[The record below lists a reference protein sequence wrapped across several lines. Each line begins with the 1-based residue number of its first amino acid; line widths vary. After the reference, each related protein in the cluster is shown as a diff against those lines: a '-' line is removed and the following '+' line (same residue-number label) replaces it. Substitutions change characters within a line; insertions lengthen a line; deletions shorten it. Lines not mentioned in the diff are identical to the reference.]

1 MQITAEIE
9 NSLGNAYIVAS
20 QGRQAAITSGSW
32 AILLSDA
39 EKYIDREILEF
50 SRQQEHNKER
60 VDYRILN
67 AREFTGDRFL
77 PATGKELEPV
87 LVSRSIGATSIDY
100 DRVEALLD
108 SHEYAFTG
116 VDLAEMLAL
125 GKADPVYAKAGT
137 SMKRLISGGG
147 QAKSYIFNVDGK
159 VINIDGGLMRGVVDA
174 GFHVILNTQFCPVK
188 SAGDLPALGLID
200 KEDKGVVGL
209 LMPLNASDIK
219 VDKDGRDIFI
229 DASMACWISPAHA
242 EELIKGDTSF
252 YDPQVASVANDL
264 TLEER
269 IKSRRYGDAI
279 KGIGALRW
287 HGAPDEEIAKII
299 NYASYDAWC
308 ALYRQAIGTASELL
322 TAVDRFSQST
332 QELTTSEVR
341 RIRSFSNRTKEIC
354 KRVEA
359 LSSLMESSGGEGDL
373 GVGPLPELV
382 GLVTD
387 LEGLCDL

>member
-9 NSLGNAYIVAS
+9 NSLGHACIVAS
-20 QGRQAAITSGSW
+20 QGRQAAIVSGSW
-32 AILLSDA
+32 AILLSNA

-50 SRQQEHNKER
+50 SIQQERNNER

-77 PATGKELEPV
+77 PATGKELETV
-87 LVSRSIGATSIDY
+87 LVSRNIGATSADY
-100 DRVEALLD
+100 RQVEELLD
-108 SHEYAFTG
+108 LHEYAFTG

-125 GKADPVYAKAGT
+125 GKADPVYARAST

-147 QAKSYIFNVDGK
+147 QAKSYIFRVEDK
-159 VINIDGGLMRGVVDA
+159 IINIDGSLMRGVVDA
-174 GFHVILNTQFCPVK
+174 GFSVIFNTQFCPTE
-188 SAGDLPALGLID
+188 SPGDLPALGLLD
-200 KEDKGVVGL
+200 KEDNGVVGL
-209 LMPLNASDIK
+209 LMPLKESGIK
-219 VDKDGRDIFI
+219 VDKEGRDIFI
-229 DASMACWISPAHA
+229 DASTACWISPAYA

-287 HGAPDEEIAKII
+287 HGAPDEEIAKIVS
-299 NYASYDAWC
+299 YASYDAWC
-308 ALYRQAIGTASELL
+308 SLYHQAIGTASTLL
-322 TAVDRFSQST
+322 TQVDEFSQSA

-354 KRVEA
+354 RRVEA
-359 LSSLMESSGGEGDL
+359 LSSLMESSGGEGDI

-382 GLVTD
+382 GLITD